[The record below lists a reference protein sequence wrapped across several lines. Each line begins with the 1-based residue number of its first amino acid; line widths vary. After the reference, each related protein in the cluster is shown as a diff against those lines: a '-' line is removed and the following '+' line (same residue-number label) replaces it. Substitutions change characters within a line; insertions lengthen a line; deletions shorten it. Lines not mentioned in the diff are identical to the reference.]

1 MEMSDCTAARVHLVN
16 PLWDPT
22 GGGDLRTIDT
32 WRLLRRHADV
42 RIWTEF
48 DAVACICRGADRAHS
63 RNDA

>member
-1 MEMSDCTAARVHLVN
+1 MEMSDRTAARVHLVN

-48 DAVACICRGADRAHS
+48 APSPAFAAVPVAVTACG
-63 RNDA
+63 